1 MRMMF
6 GSKGITH
13 TNKYYYC
20 RYCVFNTKLLACAVA
35 KCGSGVY
42 IPTHIKTDIF
52 NL

>member
-20 RYCVFNTKLLACAVA
+20 RYCVFNKKLAACPMIQ
-35 KCGSGVY
+35 CGPGVY
-42 IPTHIKTDIF
+42 IPVHIKTDVF